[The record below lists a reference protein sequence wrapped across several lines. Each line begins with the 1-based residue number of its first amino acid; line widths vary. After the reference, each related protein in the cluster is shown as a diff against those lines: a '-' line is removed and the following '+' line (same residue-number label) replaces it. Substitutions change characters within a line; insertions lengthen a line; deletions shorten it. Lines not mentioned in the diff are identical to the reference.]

1 MEKLKKRRE
10 QNKSDCWDLTA
21 MIKSQDDYEKQI
33 NKVKKLNQEIVNMKG
48 HILDNKE
55 SLKKFL
61 EISEKESRI
70 ADLLYIFARLAYD
83 EDTSN
88 STSIARKLEIEQLLN
103 GFSDNESFIMSEFMQ
118 KDLKDILPWIEEDD
132 FLKPYKLS
140 FERLYRKKIHTLS
153 EKEEKI
159 VAKALNAFG
168 TPDDAFTALDTT
180 DAKFGSVLL
189 DDGTKEVLTQYN
201 WQMFLEN
208 PSQNNRRRAFRTFYK
223 FYEQHKNT
231 FAAFLKGNYQELE
244 FLRDIRGYE
253 SALSMA
259 LDRIC
264 ISPKV
269 YDNLIEN
276 VHKYMDINIEYQKVK
291 AKVLNNKEY
300 HLYDTYVPIIE
311 LEQKKFT
318 KDEAIKIVKEALNPL
333 KDEYLKKF
341 QGVFDSHAVDFYPNE
356 YKHNGAYHWG
366 CYDSPSYVLLNFNG
380 TYDAVSTLA
389 HELGHAV
396 HSAYSKEN
404 NSFEYYSYD
413 IFVAEIASTVNET
426 LLSFYF
432 LKNAKTKKEK
442 MYFLCE
448 FLDKVKA
455 TIYRQTMFAEF
466 EQIMSKKCQDKV
478 SLTEEEFSNTYYKL
492 NQEYF
497 KDSVIIDPEIRY
509 EWMRISHFYSP
520 FYVYKYATGLITA
533 ICIVKDIMEEKVG
546 FIEKYIEFL
555 KSGCNQEVL
564 DILKLVDVDLTT
576 DAPFEKAFGFIKECL
591 EKLKK
596 IVSEEGESNE

>member
-1 MEKLKKRRE
+1 MEKLKKRSE

-33 NKVKKLNQEIVNMKG
+33 DEAKKLNQEIVHMKG

-70 ADLLYIFARLAYD
+70 TDLLYIFVRLTYD

-88 STSIARKLEIEQLLN
+88 STAIARKLEIEQLLN

-140 FERLYRKKIHTLS
+140 FERLYREKKHILS

-159 VAKALNAFG
+159 IAKALNAFG

-208 PSQNNRRRAFRTFYK
+208 PSQNNRRRAFHTFYK

-276 VHKYMDINIEYQKVK
+276 VHKYMDINIEYQKIK

-300 HLYDTYVPIIE
+300 HLYDTYVPIVK

-318 KDEAIKIVKEALNPL
+318 KDEAIKIVKEALKPL
-333 KDEYLKKF
+333 KDEYLEKF
-341 QGVFDSHAVDFYPNE
+341 QSIFDSHAVDFYPNE

-432 LKNAKTKKEK
+432 LKNAQTKKEK

-466 EQIMSKKCQDKV
+466 EQIMSKKCQDKA

-533 ICIVKDIMEEKVG
+533 ICIVKDIMEEKEG
-546 FIEKYIEFL
+546 FVEKYIEFL
-555 KSGCNQEVL
+555 KSGCNKEVL

-591 EKLKK
+591 EELKK
-596 IVSEEGESNE
+596 IVSEGGEINE

>member
-1 MEKLKKRRE
+1 MEKLKKRSE

-33 NKVKKLNQEIVNMKG
+33 DEAKKLNQEIVHMKG

-70 ADLLYIFARLAYD
+70 TDLLYIFVRLTYD

-88 STSIARKLEIEQLLN
+88 STAIARKLEIEQLLN

-140 FERLYRKKIHTLS
+140 FERLYREKKHILS

-159 VAKALNAFG
+159 IAKALNAFG

-208 PSQNNRRRAFRTFYK
+208 PSQNNRRRAFHTFYK

-276 VHKYMDINIEYQKVK
+276 VHKYMDINIEYQKIK

-300 HLYDTYVPIIE
+300 HLYDTYVPIVK

-318 KDEAIKIVKEALNPL
+318 KDEAIKIVKEALKPL
-333 KDEYLKKF
+333 KDEYLEKF
-341 QGVFDSHAVDFYPNE
+341 QSIFDSNAVDFYPNE

-380 TYDAVSTLA
+380 TYDAVGTLA

-432 LKNAKTKKEK
+432 LKNAETKKEK

-466 EQIMSKKCQDKV
+466 EQIMSKKCQDKA

-533 ICIVKDIMEEKVG
+533 ICIVKDIMEEKEG
-546 FIEKYIEFL
+546 FVEKYIEFL
-555 KSGCNQEVL
+555 KSGCNKEVL

-591 EKLKK
+591 EELKK
-596 IVSEEGESNE
+596 IVSEGGEINE